1 MRHTPRAGAHLHA
14 RARPGV
20 PPRMRPFWKVVYL
33 PGMHAR
39 VERASAARGGALKMP
54 ACTNLCAVC
63 PCPTRS
69 APSVRP
75 AGLSAHPC
83 AQASQVLFRAPG
95 CAPLR
100 AGERGAFPRAG
111 RTRARRPRRAARS
124 LGNRRRRCHPG
135 ASGATTTTAAGRPR
149 RAARNLDNGAL
160 HPAWCFPPHLF
171 VLPQAT
177 FKCMLLIHRPTNA
190 YPTTPHDRGAGPCRP
205 PLTLCVHTYPQ
216 GVHAL
221 ENFCL
226 HHGLPDLGRSTVTQ
240 RRDHSLDMRTRE
252 SARQLGG
259 GPTTRTRKA
268 FGGHYV
274 PPQEG
279 RSGILIS
286 SEICPR
292 DRSAIPLGLRPPPW
306 KYAPACPRFIS
317 CVCVAFDML
326 KVLGFNV
333 RHCDPHI

>member
-1 MRHTPRAGAHLHA
+1 
-14 RARPGV
+14 
-20 PPRMRPFWKVVYL
+20 
-33 PGMHAR
+33 
-39 VERASAARGGALKMP
+39 MP

-279 RSGILIS
+279 RSGILIGN
-286 SEICPR
+286 I
-292 DRSAIPLGLRPPPW
+292 LT
-306 KYAPACPRFIS
+306 
-317 CVCVAFDML
+317 
-326 KVLGFNV
+326 GFGNLL
-333 RHCDPHI
+333 

>member
-20 PPRMRPFWKVVYL
+20 APRMRPFWKVVYL

-177 FKCMLLIHRPTNA
+177 LMHA
-190 YPTTPHDRGAGPCRP
+190 
-205 PLTLCVHTYPQ
+205 TYPPTYQ
-216 GVHAL
+216 RISDDPARPWSRT
-221 ENFCL
+221 
-226 HHGLPDLGRSTVTQ
+226 LPTSSYPLCAHIPT
-240 RRDHSLDMRTRE
+240 RRACS
-252 SARQLGG
+252 
-259 GPTTRTRKA
+259 RKFLPA
-268 FGGHYV
+268 
-274 PPQEG
+274 
-279 RSGILIS
+279 
-286 SEICPR
+286 
-292 DRSAIPLGLRPPPW
+292 PW
-306 KYAPACPRFIS
+306 IA
-317 CVCVAFDML
+317 
-326 KVLGFNV
+326 
-333 RHCDPHI
+333 